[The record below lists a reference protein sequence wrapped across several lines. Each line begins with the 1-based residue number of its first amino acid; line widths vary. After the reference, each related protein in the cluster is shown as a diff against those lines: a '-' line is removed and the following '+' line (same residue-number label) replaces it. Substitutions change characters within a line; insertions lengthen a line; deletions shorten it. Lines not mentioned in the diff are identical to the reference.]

1 MPAHQISQMGLSFV
15 SESLN
20 LFTNMS
26 VYENLL
32 LGAYHVHDRAQQ
44 EESVRFVFDLFPR
57 LQGRRNQLAGTLS
70 GGERKMLAIGRGI
83 MSSPRMLL
91 VDEPSL
97 GLAPKL
103 TLDVFRALERL
114 RQGGVTVLLVEQN
127 VNTTLRI
134 TDRAYVLEQ
143 GHIVLEGP
151 SSELLQNDHVRKAF
165 LGI

>member
-1 MPAHQISQMGLSFV
+1 
-15 SESLN
+15 
-20 LFTNMS
+20 
-26 VYENLL
+26 
-32 LGAYHVHDRAQQ
+32 
-44 EESVRFVFDLFPR
+44 
-57 LQGRRNQLAGTLS
+57 
-70 GGERKMLAIGRGI
+70 MLAIGRGI

-143 GHIVLEGP
+143 GHVALEGP
-151 SSELLQNDHVRKAF
+151 SSELLQNEHVRKAF